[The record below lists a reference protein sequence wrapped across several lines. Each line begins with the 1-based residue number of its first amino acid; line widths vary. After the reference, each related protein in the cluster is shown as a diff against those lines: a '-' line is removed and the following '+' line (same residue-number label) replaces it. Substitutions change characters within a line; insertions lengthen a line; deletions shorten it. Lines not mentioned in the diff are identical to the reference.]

1 MLRIGLM
8 IVISAGLS
16 ACVSAS
22 KARFYHV
29 DHGVVDGHHEQLRL
43 AGEDCLIE
51 HLVEAEPTKA
61 QVVAQDLAEQAYLH
75 HDEETENLMDATTL
89 VIEGHQLA
97 KHQSAC
103 MQAKGWQR
111 LKASQ

>member
-1 MLRIGLM
+1 MLRIVCM
-8 IVISAGLS
+8 FVITAGLS

-29 DHGVVDGHHEQLRL
+29 DHGVVDGQHEQVRL
-43 AGEDCLIE
+43 AGEDCLVK
-51 HLVEAEPTKA
+51 HLVEAEPTNA

-75 HDEETENLMDATTL
+75 QDQETENLMDVTTL
-89 VIEGHQLA
+89 VIEGYQLA
-97 KHQSAC
+97 KNQSAC